1 MTGTWSSWADALPAP
16 EPAHVV
22 EAPHDPA
29 EAAVRLARAGLGGEY
44 VVYERA
50 GTWAYA
56 AGPAATVTLDA
67 HEVTARCGN
76 RSVTQPLDRQAP
88 LEQIATVLAHL
99 PHRDD
104 WRAYGWATFELAHLL
119 HPDTGDPGHDPLLHL
134 MLPVTEVELTPGTA
148 HIRTTDPEHVP
159 LIAKALSRPM
169 EQVGERP
176 AGQMGVSSFEQVGV
190 AAPTEQAG
198 ERPAGAERAAD
209 TERLADAE
217 RLLGSGTGAYQNA
230 VARTVADIR
239 AGRLQKAV
247 LSRPLPLP
255 EHLGPDLAATYLAG
269 RRANTPARSFLLDLG
284 GWRAAGFSPETVV
297 EVDGDSRR
305 VSTQPLA
312 GTRALATD
320 PGETARL
327 RADLLG
333 DPKEIHEHA
342 LSVRLAVDEVS
353 QVCGGRDAVVVEEFM
368 TVRERGS
375 VQHLASRVTG
385 RLADDRGPWAALA
398 ALFPA
403 ITATGCPK
411 PGALRAIGRYE
422 DEPRGLYAGAVF
434 TADADGGLDA
444 ALVLRTVFQRNG
456 RSWLRAGA
464 GVMGQ
469 STPEREWEETCEKLR
484 SVAPHLRLARS
495 EVPRES
501 R

>member
-1 MTGTWSSWADALPAP
+1 MTSTWNTWAHALPTP
-16 EPAHVV
+16 GSPHTV
-22 EAPHDPA
+22 EAPQDPA
-29 EAAVRLARAGLGGEY
+29 EAAVRLARSGLGGEY

-50 GTWAYA
+50 GTWTYA

-67 HEVTARCGN
+67 GQVVARCGN
-76 RSVTQPLDRQAP
+76 HTVQRPLDRSAP
-88 LEQIATVLAHL
+88 LEQIAALLAHL
-99 PHRDD
+99 PHPD

-119 HPDTGDPGHDPLLHL
+119 HPDTGDPGREPLLHL
-134 MLPVTEVELTPGTA
+134 MLPVTEVDLTPGTA
-148 HIRTTDPEHVP
+148 RVRTADPEHLALVT
-159 LIAKALSRPM
+159 KALAVPTGRT
-169 EQVGERP
+169 GEGP
-176 AGQMGVSSFEQVGV
+176 
-190 AAPTEQAG
+190 
-198 ERPAGAERAAD
+198 AD
-209 TERLADAE
+209 TEH
-217 RLLGSGTGAYQNA
+217 LLGTGAASYQDA

-255 EHLGPDLAATYLAG
+255 GHLAPDLAATYLAG

-284 GWRAAGFSPETVV
+284 GWRAAGFSPETIV
-297 EVDGDSRR
+297 EVDADSRR

-312 GTRALATD
+312 GTRALGTD
-320 PGETARL
+320 PAETARL
-327 RADLLG
+327 RSDLLG

-342 LSVRLAVDEVS
+342 LSVRLAVDEVT
-353 QVCGGRDAVVVEEFM
+353 QVCGPDAAVVEEFM

-385 RLADDRGPWAALA
+385 RLAGDRGPWDAFA

-422 DEPRGLYAGAVF
+422 DEPRGLYAGAVL
-434 TADADGGLDA
+434 TADAHGGLDA
-444 ALVLRTVFQRNG
+444 ALVLRTVFQRDG

-484 SVAPHLRLARS
+484 SVAPYLR
-495 EVPRES
+495 
-501 R
+501 

>member
-1 MTGTWSSWADALPAP
+1 MTSTWSSWADALPAP
-16 EPAHVV
+16 GPAHVV
-22 EAPHDPA
+22 EAPQDPA

-50 GTWAYA
+50 GTWVYA

-67 HEVTARCGN
+67 DEISARCGN
-76 RSVTQPLDRQAP
+76 RSVTQLLDRQAP
-88 LEQIATVLAHL
+88 LEQLAAALANL
-99 PHRDD
+99 PHRD

-119 HPDTGDPGHDPLLHL
+119 HPDTGDPGRDPLLHL
-134 MLPVTEVELTPGTA
+134 MLPVTEVDLTPGTA
-148 HIRTTDPEHVP
+148 RIRTADPEHVP
-159 LIAKALSRPM
+159 LITKALSSPT
-169 EQVGERP
+169 EQVGEGP
-176 AGQMGVSSFEQVGV
+176 
-190 AAPTEQAG
+190 
-198 ERPAGAERAAD
+198 
-209 TERLADAE
+209 ADAD
-217 RLLGSGTGAYQNA
+217 RLLRSGSDRYQGA

-239 AGRLQKAV
+239 AGHLQKAV
-247 LSRPLPLP
+247 LSRSLPLP
-255 EHLGPDLAATYLAG
+255 EHLSPDLAATYLAG

-297 EVDGDSRR
+297 EVDADSRR

-312 GTRALATD
+312 GTRALGTD

-327 RADLLG
+327 RSDLLD

-342 LSVRLAVDEVS
+342 LSVRLAVDEVT
-353 QVCGGRDAVVVEEFM
+353 QVCGRDAAVVEEFM

-385 RLADDRGPWAALA
+385 RLADDRGPWDAFA

-422 DEPRGLYAGAVF
+422 GEPRGLYAGAVF

-484 SVAPHLRLARS
+484 SVAPHLRLAQP
-495 EVPRES
+495 ETPAAS

>member
-16 EPAHVV
+16 GPAQIV

-50 GTWAYA
+50 GAWTYA

-67 HEVTARCGN
+67 HQVTAHCGS
-76 RSVTQPLDRQAP
+76 RSLTQPLDHQAP
-88 LEQIATVLAHL
+88 LEQIAAALAHL
-99 PHRDD
+99 PHRD
-104 WRAYGWATFELAHLL
+104 WRAYGWAAFELAHLL
-119 HPDTGDPGHDPLLHL
+119 HSDTGDPGQDPLLHL

-148 HIRTTDPEHVP
+148 RIRTADPEHVP
-159 LIAKALSRPM
+159 LIAKALSRPA
-169 EQVGERP
+169 EE
-176 AGQMGVSSFEQVGV
+176 
-190 AAPTEQAG
+190 AG
-198 ERPAGAERAAD
+198 ESP
-209 TERLADAE
+209 ADAE
-217 RLLGSGTGAYQNA
+217 GLVGFGTGSYQNA

-239 AGRLQKAV
+239 AGHLQKAV

-255 EHLGPDLAATYLAG
+255 EHLSPDLAATYLAG

-297 EVDGDSRR
+297 EVDGSSRR

-353 QVCGGRDAVVVEEFM
+353 EVCGRDAVVVEEFM

-385 RLADDRGPWAALA
+385 RLADDRSPWAAFA

-422 DEPRGLYAGAVF
+422 GEPRGLYAGAVF
-434 TADADGGLDA
+434 TADADGDLDA

-484 SVAPHLRLARS
+484 SVAPHLRVARP
-495 EVPRES
+495 EPPVAS